1 MVYIYTEIAVRDA
14 ASQFNDGAQGKY
26 YLFKTLNLTVGDN
39 TKRGLSREQR
49 NRLNKAATKV
59 SVKYKR

>member
-1 MVYIYTEIAVRDA
+1 MHDAV
-14 ASQFNDGAQGKY
+14 SQFHDGAQGKY
-26 YLFKTLNLTVGDN
+26 YLFKTLNLIIGDN

-59 SVKYKR
+59 SAKYKPR